1 MGRVGTA
8 AAVAADED
16 ETTVEPGR
24 MNVPAHRL
32 DRVEIESLE
41 GFAAEIEVLA
51 GRQLG
56 TDHGGIPIFPAGV
69 RWRKITSLMAG

>member
-32 DRVEIESLE
+32 DRVEIESLK

-51 GRQLG
+51 G
-56 TDHGGIPIFPAGV
+56 
-69 RWRKITSLMAG
+69 